1 MTNKIELVGQT
12 FGRLIVLSFEGK
24 NKENR
29 PMWLCKCECGNE
41 KVVLEKNLKNGGTK
55 SCGCLVVRNGK
66 EKTKHNMTDT
76 PTWKSWRAM
85 MKRCYEPSA
94 SNFSTYGGKGIS
106 VESRW
111 HIFQNFLE
119 DMGERK
125 ENMSIDRIN
134 TDLGYFKEN
143 CRWASNTTQNNN
155 RGDYNTVLTL
165 NGVSQT
171 QAEWAKQLGIKDT
184 ALSERLRRGWSIE
197 KALTTPVKEYKKKIA

>member
-29 PMWLCKCECGNE
+29 PLWLCKCECGNE

-76 PTWKSWRAM
+76 KTWGIWRGM
-85 MKRCYEPSA
+85 MRRCYEVT
-94 SNFSTYGGKGIS
+94 NQHYHLYGAKGKL
-106 VESRW
+106 VEESW
-111 HIFQNFLE
+111 HIFQNFYK
-119 DMGERK
+119 DMGDCP
-125 ENMSIDRIN
+125 ENYSLDRIDN
-134 TDLGYFKEN
+134 ELGYSKSN
-143 CRWASNTTQNNN
+143 CRWADIETQNNN

-165 NGVSQT
+165 NGVTKT
-171 QAEWAKQLGIKDT
+171 QAQWARELGINDT
-184 ALSERLRRGWSIE
+184 TLAGRLKKGWTIE
-197 KALTTPVKEYKKKIA
+197 KALTTPVKVYKKKIA